1 MWISSCYNKN
11 GDGTMEIVEL
21 IEKEVKEKIEKYRLS
36 SEDNYDF
43 WNEHIKFVY
52 EESINLSKIYDADLT
67 VVKLGA
73 LLHDIAL
80 IEKVGDRKEHH
91 VNGAVL
97 SKSILEKYNCP
108 QEIVD
113 KVIGCVINHRS
124 AKNATNVEELCV
136 ADADIIAHF
145 DNIPMLFN
153 SAFNRNNI
161 KLNEV
166 RSWMRDAFEKDYND
180 LSTDTKKIFEQRYKE
195 ICRVVLGEEI

>member
-1 MWISSCYNKN
+1 
-11 GDGTMEIVEL
+11 MEIVEL
-21 IEKEVKEKIEKYRLS
+21 IEKEVKDKIENYKQS

-52 EESINLSKIYDADLT
+52 EESINLSKIYGANLT
-67 VVKLGA
+67 IVKLGA

-80 IEKVGDRKEHH
+80 IEKVGDRKDHH
-91 VNGAVL
+91 ISGAAL

-124 AKNATNVEELCV
+124 SKNATNIEELCV
-136 ADADIIAHF
+136 ADADILAHF

-166 RSWMRDAFEKDYND
+166 RRWMKEAFEKDYND
-180 LSTDTKKIFEQRYKE
+180 LSDNTKKIFKPRYKE
-195 ICRVVLGEEI
+195 ICRVILREDI